1 MTTGDVICPVCSAVN
16 RSLNLEETD
25 GWMECIS
32 CGAVVQVIHLEENYH
47 SVYARRNNWLYLVY
61 IVDISLNTFIFKNIL
76 QYLSFR
82 VR

>member
-47 SVYARRNNWLYLVY
+47 SVYAPDQSVPSAVSVLRKSTVLPWA
-61 IVDISLNTFIFKNIL
+61 
-76 QYLSFR
+76 LSK
-82 VR
+82 